1 MAPPLAPV
9 APIFLGFTSASD
21 SKKSTA
27 RIEFH
32 SCRPIGPKAHWL
44 NGDYAYPEGTENQL
58 AHWSRIGILTGAP
71 DPASAPKL
79 PNAADPDAGTVE
91 QRARAYLEAN
101 CGFCHNPTGNA
112 RISGLYLTASV
123 TDPIQ
128 LGICKHP
135 VAAGPAGGG
144 RPADITPGNPD
155 ASVMPYRMESTSPAI
170 AMPQIGRS
178 VVDTHGLALINEW
191 ISEMPG
197 SCN

>member
-1 MAPPLAPV
+1 V
-9 APIFLGFTSASD
+9 A
-21 SKKSTA
+21 
-27 RIEFH
+27 
-32 SCRPIGPKAHWL
+32 PIGPKTHWL
-44 NGDYAYPEGTENQL
+44 NGDYAYSGGTENQL

-71 DPASAPKL
+71 DPSSAPKL
-79 PNAADPDAGTVE
+79 PNAADPDAGTIE

-144 RPADITPGNPD
+144 RSYDIAPGSPD
-155 ASVMPYRMESTSPAI
+155 ASVVTYRLESTSPAI

-178 VVDTHGLALINEW
+178 VVDTHGLALIEQW

>member
-1 MAPPLAPV
+1 MSEFV
-9 APIFLGFTSASD
+9 FLFRTNEEDRRQAMGTPERAQ
-21 SKKSTA
+21 
-27 RIEFH
+27 
-32 SCRPIGPKAHWL
+32 KAIQAWVTWMR
-44 NGDYAYPEGTENQL
+44 D
-58 AHWSRIGILTGAP
+58 
-71 DPASAPKL
+71 
-79 PNAADPDAGTVE
+79 
-91 QRARAYLEAN
+91 LEAK
-101 CGFCHNPTGNA
+101 
-112 RISGLYLTASV
+112 GLMKSYGKPLEIAGKVVRRGSV

-155 ASVMPYRMESTSPAI
+155 ASVMPYRMDSTSPAI